1 MERADA
7 VRPGAVGSPVHQ
19 LHPAADLGV
28 VGLAR
33 VPAER
38 YGRNYI
44 GCIAVWRSA
53 IDMAMFREF
62 RQRGDEVEVGREVE
76 KVDEKV
82 GRLSP
87 TGCNGQFD
95 ELAAVAQS
103 LGSEEGSY
111 VNRTVMAVDG
121 AIIARA
127 ARDCQRM
134 RSFRKSR
141 AHRGDP
147 FLPHRGDRDAQW
159 CLHRTGYGS
168 SHTAQKHPEGRT

>member
-7 VRPGAVGSPVHQ
+7 VWPGAVGVVGSPVHQ
-19 LHPAADLGV
+19 LHPATDLGV
-28 VGLAR
+28 AGLAR

-76 KVDEKV
+76 NVGEKV
-82 GRLSP
+82 ARLSS
-87 TGCNGQFD
+87 TGCNGQSD
-95 ELAAVAQS
+95 ELAAVARS
-103 LGSEEGSY
+103 LGSGEASY
-111 VNRTVMAVDG
+111 ANRTVMVMAVDG
-121 AIIARA
+121 GIIARS

-134 RSFRKSR
+134 RSFRKSP

-147 FLPHRGDRDAQW
+147 FPPRRGDRDAQW
-159 CLHRTGYGS
+159 CLNRTG
-168 SHTAQKHPEGRT
+168 